1 MDYNVRYNIDINGAQ
16 ASKSISDFQNTIQ
29 KTIPPIISSLE
40 TLRKELGKIN
50 SAFVNFNR
58 IIGTK
63 PKKIKY
69 TIDSSIKKELKSLQS
84 QINAIKGKTVT
95 INTKINQTTSTTT
108 GSIISTPRGN
118 SRDYVPKN
126 GNNRAA
132 RGFGNGTRGLFGMAD
147 VMYAAGFPFPNMIG
161 AAAIGMG
168 AMSITKDAAEYEN
181 IMTTVRSILKATD
194 NDITTF
200 NQRFSDMS
208 RNIRKVGVD
217 TKFTTT
223 EVAGAAKY
231 LGMAG
236 LNIEDINNSIKPIAN
251 LAIIG
256 DAPLDRMADIVTNIQ
271 TAYGLDSSKMPQIA
285 DVLTSITTST
295 NTNVLEMGEAMKFAA
310 PMMSMAKISFN
321 EATAAIG
328 ALANA
333 GLKGTVAGTAL
344 RAMMTRL
351 LNPTKKGT
359 EVLKKYNIQ
368 LYELDKAT
376 GKTKLKSLFDIFSQ
390 LKAHDASIQ
399 DLTRL
404 FDKIGGNAA
413 NNVFAE
419 LMKLPELIQNSVYAA
434 GLSDRIASEKQE
446 TIKGKWDKVTSQF
459 TETGMNVF
467 EAYSPV
473 IKEGLDNLVLL
484 LQQPGT
490 AKMLKDIAS
499 GLIAITEGLIN
510 VSTWVSKNWY
520 WLEHF
525 VVGGVLLKKISNIVA
540 YITSMTK
547 GLLDTAKATGVLT
560 TAISGGSGATA
571 GGGLLAAIGGI
582 PAIVT
587 AAVTALASLGI
598 SMYGAGKT
606 TQSISKAIEKE
617 YENLLPI
624 FKDKDN
630 DNNSA
635 SGKNNIKKILSGTEY
650 YDSLGYDLGTMNMLF
665 NGESSVYPQYMRAM
679 SERGQLEGSKIAN
692 QYLMASIGMENL
704 GKDKIKSI
712 YTNLIDDMASQKRT
726 YQYSFGPFANLTEEE
741 RSRGVSVLNSINQL
755 NADTETK
762 TKQFT
767 EAMNKSIDLGIDSL
781 SELMN
786 LQIKIAS
793 GLSIS
798 GNESI
803 NLIKNLTG
811 YDLSQKGLGY
821 HVIAPSGD
829 IVYEDKE
836 GAATTARSVMS
847 SLRKLGAKG
856 WFLNPLISALG
867 EIKELFNM
875 SELQTTKDIRTEGDL
890 SEGDIGYGGAYSGVG
905 KTKGTQPKVITI
917 NIQSLIGS
925 VNINSTNGEDMETLK
940 DKVTQVLID
949 AIKDFEISYN

>member
-1 MDYNVRYNIDINGAQ
+1 M
-16 ASKSISDFQNTIQ
+16 
-29 KTIPPIISSLE
+29 
-40 TLRKELGKIN
+40 
-50 SAFVNFNR
+50 
-58 IIGTK
+58 
-63 PKKIKY
+63 
-69 TIDSSIKKELKSLQS
+69 
-84 QINAIKGKTVT
+84 
-95 INTKINQTTSTTT
+95 
-108 GSIISTPRGN
+108 
-118 SRDYVPKN
+118 
-126 GNNRAA
+126 
-132 RGFGNGTRGLFGMAD
+132 
-147 VMYAAGFPFPNMIG
+147 
-161 AAAIGMG
+161 
-168 AMSITKDAAEYEN
+168 
-181 IMTTVRSILKATD
+181 
-194 NDITTF
+194 
-200 NQRFSDMS
+200 
-208 RNIRKVGVD
+208 
-217 TKFTTT
+217 
-223 EVAGAAKY
+223 
-231 LGMAG
+231 
-236 LNIEDINNSIKPIAN
+236 
-251 LAIIG
+251 
-256 DAPLDRMADIVTNIQ
+256 
-271 TAYGLDSSKMPQIA
+271 
-285 DVLTSITTST
+285 
-295 NTNVLEMGEAMKFAA
+295 
-310 PMMSMAKISFN
+310 
-321 EATAAIG
+321 
-328 ALANA
+328 
-333 GLKGTVAGTAL
+333 
-344 RAMMTRL
+344 
-351 LNPTKKGT
+351 
-359 EVLKKYNIQ
+359 KKYNIQ

-390 LKAHDASIQ
+390 LKANDASIQ

-484 LQQPGT
+484 LQQSGT

-606 TQSISKAIEKE
+606 TQSVSKAIEKE

-712 YTNLIDDMASQKRT
+712 YTNLIDDMASQKRA

-755 NADTETK
+755 NADTEAK

-793 GLSIS
+793 GLPIS
-798 GNESI
+798 ENESI

-890 SEGDIGYGGAYSGVG
+890 SEGDIRYGGAYSGVG

>member
-1 MDYNVRYNIDINGAQ
+1 M
-16 ASKSISDFQNTIQ
+16 
-29 KTIPPIISSLE
+29 
-40 TLRKELGKIN
+40 
-50 SAFVNFNR
+50 
-58 IIGTK
+58 
-63 PKKIKY
+63 
-69 TIDSSIKKELKSLQS
+69 
-84 QINAIKGKTVT
+84 
-95 INTKINQTTSTTT
+95 
-108 GSIISTPRGN
+108 
-118 SRDYVPKN
+118 
-126 GNNRAA
+126 
-132 RGFGNGTRGLFGMAD
+132 
-147 VMYAAGFPFPNMIG
+147 
-161 AAAIGMG
+161 
-168 AMSITKDAAEYEN
+168 
-181 IMTTVRSILKATD
+181 
-194 NDITTF
+194 
-200 NQRFSDMS
+200 
-208 RNIRKVGVD
+208 
-217 TKFTTT
+217 
-223 EVAGAAKY
+223 
-231 LGMAG
+231 
-236 LNIEDINNSIKPIAN
+236 
-251 LAIIG
+251 
-256 DAPLDRMADIVTNIQ
+256 
-271 TAYGLDSSKMPQIA
+271 
-285 DVLTSITTST
+285 
-295 NTNVLEMGEAMKFAA
+295 
-310 PMMSMAKISFN
+310 
-321 EATAAIG
+321 
-328 ALANA
+328 
-333 GLKGTVAGTAL
+333 
-344 RAMMTRL
+344 
-351 LNPTKKGT
+351 
-359 EVLKKYNIQ
+359 KKYNIQ

-390 LKAHDASIQ
+390 LKANDASIQ

-484 LQQPGT
+484 LQQSGT

-571 GGGLLAAIGGI
+571 GGGLLVAIGGI

-606 TQSISKAIEKE
+606 TQSVSKAIEKE

-712 YTNLIDDMASQKRT
+712 YTNLIDDMASQKRA

-755 NADTETK
+755 NADTEAK

-793 GLSIS
+793 GLPIS
-798 GNESI
+798 ENESI

-836 GAATTARSVMS
+836 GARNNRQIRDVLPQKTWCERMVFESID
-847 SLRKLGAKG
+847 LGV
-856 WFLNPLISALG
+856 
-867 EIKELFNM
+867 
-875 SELQTTKDIRTEGDL
+875 RGDQR
-890 SEGDIGYGGAYSGVG
+890 I
-905 KTKGTQPKVITI
+905 I
-917 NIQSLIGS
+917 
-925 VNINSTNGEDMETLK
+925 
-940 DKVTQVLID
+940 
-949 AIKDFEISYN
+949 